1 MYCMYIITTGIID
14 VGAEW
19 ASDLKEGIC
28 PGSFYFD
35 LDSCCWLSNET
46 VPDNGSCSKWKT
58 WAELY
63 GVKRAADVYVLNYFI
78 YITLAVVFGGMAGL
92 FVTRLAPYASGS
104 GIPEV
109 YVYCL
114 LANYYTNYSA
124 VCLTFNR
131 FTEN

>member
-1 MYCMYIITTGIID
+1 MYMTLFPSPFSLSLSLLFSPLPPGIID

-19 ASDLKEGIC
+19 ASDLKEGVC
-28 PGSFYFD
+28 PGSFFFD

-63 GVKRAADVYVLNYFI
+63 GVTRAVDRYILNYFI
-78 YITLAVVFGGMAGL
+78 YITFAVVFGGMAGL

-109 YVYCL
+109 HVY
-114 LANYYTNYSA
+114 
-124 VCLTFNR
+124 
-131 FTEN
+131 